1 MEDKRFEKIYEEFPF
16 IWKRFL
22 EVIRSDIKDLI
33 LV

>member
-1 MEDKRFEKIYEEFPF
+1 MEDKRFEKIYEVFPF

-22 EVIRSDIKDLI
+22 EVIRSDIKDWI